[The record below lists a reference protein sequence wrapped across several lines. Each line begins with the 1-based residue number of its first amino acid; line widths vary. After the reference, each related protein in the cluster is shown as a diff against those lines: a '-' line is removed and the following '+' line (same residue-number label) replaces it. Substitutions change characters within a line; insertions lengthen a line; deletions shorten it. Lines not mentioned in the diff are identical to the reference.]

1 MFSLPLTICLFAVH
15 IHNLYYAA
23 PLIVV
28 VSLVYSATR
37 HEYMNAIISGA
48 VRVAIWITVFM
59 AIIFGIL
66 WGVGRLV

>member
-1 MFSLPLTICLFAVH
+1 MFFLPLNVCLLAVH

-37 HEYMNAIISGA
+37 HEYMQAIINGA
-48 VRVAIWITVFM
+48 IRVAIWITGFM
-59 AIIFGIL
+59 GIIFLIL